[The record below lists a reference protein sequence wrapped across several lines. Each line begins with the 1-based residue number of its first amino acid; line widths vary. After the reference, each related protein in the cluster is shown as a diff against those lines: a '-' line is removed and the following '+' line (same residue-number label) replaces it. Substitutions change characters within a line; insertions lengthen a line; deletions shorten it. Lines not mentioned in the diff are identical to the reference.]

1 MIQNKESVEILNDLI
16 EIHNDRITGYDRAI
30 KESTEENADLKQLFE
45 HMISES
51 HECKMALAT
60 EVLVLKG
67 ETAEGTTNSGKIYR
81 VWMDVKAIFTGHDRH
96 AILANCEK
104 GEDAAQAAY
113 KTALADENLPKYLH
127 DMVAGQQAKLKFSHD
142 KIKMLRDMQKS

>member
-1 MIQNKESVEILNDLI
+1 MIQNEASVEILNDLI
-16 EIHNDRITGYDRAI
+16 EINNDRIEGYDKAI

-45 HMISES
+45 HMIRES

-67 ETAEGTTNSGKIYR
+67 ETTTGTTVRGKIYR
-81 VWMDVKAIFTGHDRH
+81 AWMDVRATFSGHDRH
-96 AILANCEK
+96 SILANCER
-104 GEDAAQAAY
+104 GEDAAQDAY
-113 KTALADENLPKYLH
+113 KKALADEDLPRYLH
-127 DMVAGQQAKLKFSHD
+127 ALVAEQQGKLKFSHD

>member
-1 MIQNKESVEILNDLI
+1 MTQNKESVEILNDLI
-16 EIHNDRITGYDRAI
+16 EIHNDRIIGYDRAI

-45 HMISES
+45 HMIHES

-81 VWMDVKAIFTGHDRH
+81 VWMDVKAVFTGHDRH

-113 KTALADENLPKYLH
+113 KTALADEDLPKYLH
-127 DMVAGQQAKLKFSHD
+127 DLVAGQQSKLKLSHD

>member
-1 MIQNKESVEILNDLI
+1 MTQNKESVEILNDLI

-45 HMISES
+45 HMIRES

-81 VWMDVKAIFTGHDRH
+81 VWMDVKAVFTGHDRH

-113 KTALADENLPKYLH
+113 KTALADEDLPKYLH
-127 DMVAGQQAKLKFSHD
+127 DLVAGQQSKLKLSHD

>member
-1 MIQNKESVEILNDLI
+1 MTQNEATVENLNDLI
-16 EIHNDRITGYDRAI
+16 EINNDRIEGYDKAI

-45 HMISES
+45 HMIRES

-67 ETAEGTTNSGKIYR
+67 ETADGTTNSGKIYR
-81 VWMDVKAIFTGHDRH
+81 VWMDVKAVFTGHDRH

-113 KTALADENLPKYLH
+113 KTALADEDLPKYLH
-127 DMVAGQQAKLKFSHD
+127 DLVAGQQSKLKLSHD

>member
-1 MIQNKESVEILNDLI
+1 MIQNEATVEILNDLI

-45 HMISES
+45 HMIHES
-51 HECKMALAT
+51 HEYKMALAT

-81 VWMDVKAIFTGHDRH
+81 VWMDVKAAFTGHDRH
-96 AILANCEK
+96 AILSNCEK
-104 GEDAAQAAY
+104 GEDAAQVAY
-113 KTALADENLPKYLH
+113 KTALADENLPQFLH
-127 DMVAGQQAKLKFSHD
+127 TLIAEQQAKLKFSHD
-142 KIKMLRDMQKS
+142 KIKMLRDMQKD

>member
-1 MIQNKESVEILNDLI
+1 MTQNKESVEILNDLI

-30 KESTEENADLKQLFE
+30 KESTEENVDLKQLFE
-45 HMISES
+45 HMIRES

-67 ETAEGTTNSGKIYR
+67 ETAAGTTNSGKIYR
-81 VWMDVKAIFTGHDRH
+81 VWMDVKAVFTGHDRH

-113 KTALADENLPKYLH
+113 KTALADEDLPKYLH
-127 DMVAGQQAKLKFSHD
+127 DLVAGQQSKLKLSHD

>member
-1 MIQNKESVEILNDLI
+1 MTQNKESVEILNDLI

-45 HMISES
+45 HMIHES

-81 VWMDVKAIFTGHDRH
+81 VWMDVKAVFTGHDRH

-113 KTALADENLPKYLH
+113 KTALADEDLPKYLH
-127 DMVAGQQAKLKFSHD
+127 DLVAGQQSKLKLSHD

>member
-1 MIQNKESVEILNDLI
+1 
-16 EIHNDRITGYDRAI
+16 
-30 KESTEENADLKQLFE
+30 
-45 HMISES
+45 
-51 HECKMALAT
+51 MALAT

-113 KTALADENLPKYLH
+113 KTALADEDLPKYLH